1 MRINWKIVG
10 GAGSVISGIAVMHG
24 LSTRKWRHIH
34 TFGVALGIAAGIAP
48 LVSRAK
54 ALRAMLEPED
64 GASVT
69 PKSGEPALR

>member
-34 TFGVALGIAAGIAP
+34 TLGVALGIAAGIAP
-48 LVSRAK
+48 FARRAK
-54 ALRAMLEPED
+54 ALRSALAPEE
-64 GASVT
+64 GTSVA
-69 PKSGEPALR
+69 PKSGEPARQ

>member
-48 LVSRAK
+48 FVRRAK
-54 ALRAMLEPED
+54 ALRSVLAPEE
-64 GASVT
+64 GTSVT
-69 PKSGEPALR
+69 PKSGEPALQ

>member
-34 TFGVALGIAAGIAP
+34 TFGVLLGVAASIAP
-48 LVSRAK
+48 FVKRAR
-54 ALRAMLEPED
+54 ALRTVLAPED
-64 GASVT
+64 GTSVT
-69 PKSGEPALR
+69 PKSGQPALQ

>member
-34 TFGVALGIAAGIAP
+34 TLGVALGIAAGIAP
-48 LVSRAK
+48 FVRRAK
-54 ALRAMLEPED
+54 ALRSALAPEA
-64 GASVT
+64 GTSVT
-69 PKSGEPALR
+69 PRSGEPARQ

>member
-34 TFGVALGIAAGIAP
+34 TFGVALGIAAGLAP
-48 LVSRAK
+48 FVRRAN
-54 ALRAMLEPED
+54 ALRRALEPED
-64 GASVT
+64 RTSVT
-69 PKSGEPALR
+69 PKSGEPALH